1 MNRSLE
7 DFNKI
12 IHKGK
17 NVNFENGFLVFNG
30 HHNIFIG
37 NNVFLVDAL
46 INAGD
51 SKGKVVI
58 EDYVFF
64 GHGVKVLARGHNYK
78 KFNEERQREITE
90 KDILIKEGAW
100 IGSGAIVLGGVT
112 IGKHAVIGA
121 GSIVTKDIPDFAIA
135 VGNPA
140 KVKKFIIKQSFFDK
154 IKRFFKL
161 KNK

>member
-1 MNRSLE
+1 MSRSRE
-7 DFNKI
+7 DFERI

-17 NVNFENGFLVFNG
+17 NIHFEEGFLIFNG
-30 HHNIFIG
+30 YHNIFIG

-58 EDYVFF
+58 EDHVFF
-64 GHGVKVLARGHNYK
+64 GHGVRILARGHNYK
-78 KFNEERQREITE
+78 KFNENRQKEITE
-90 KDILIKEGAW
+90 KDIIIKEGAW

-140 KVKKFIIKQSFFDK
+140 KVKKFIIKQSFFDRL
-154 IKRFFKL
+154 IDFFKL
-161 KNK
+161 KSK